1 MSITLTPTTSA
12 RLESELTDLVTE
24 RAIRA
29 SEPLDACGDAADL
42 AEFAARD
49 MVVEQLDE
57 RIATIRGLLAEAAVP
72 APRSAPDGQVAE
84 GTVVALRFGRSRH
97 TETFLVGHRLEAV
110 GDVEVIT
117 PSSPLGRALLGARAG
132 DRVSY
137 GAPLGDVDVTLVEV
151 RAA

>member
-12 RLESELTDLVTE
+12 RLESELSDLVAE

-29 SEPLDACGDAADL
+29 SEPLDVCGDAADL

-49 MVVEQLDE
+49 MLVEHLDE
-57 RIATIRGLLAEAAVP
+57 RIASISGLLAEAAV
-72 APRSAPDGQVAE
+72 AARQSTPDGRVAE
-84 GTVVALRFGRSRH
+84 GTVVALRFGRSRT

-110 GDVEVIT
+110 DDVEVIT
-117 PSSPLGRALLGARAG
+117 LASPLGRALLGAKPG
-132 DRVSY
+132 DKVSY
-137 GAPLGDVDVTLVEV
+137 GAPLGAVDVTLVDV

>member
-12 RLESELTDLVTE
+12 RLESELTELVTE

-29 SEPLDACGDAADL
+29 SEPLDVCGDAADL

-57 RIATIRGLLAEAAVP
+57 RISSIRGLLAEAAVP
-72 APRSAPDGQVAE
+72 AQRAAPDGRVTE

-117 PSSPLGRALLGARAG
+117 PASPLGRALLGAKSG
-132 DRVSY
+132 DKVSY

>member
-29 SEPLDACGDAADL
+29 SEPIDLRGDAADL

-57 RIATIRGLLAEAAVP
+57 RIASIRGLLAEAAVP
-72 APRSAPDGQVAE
+72 APRPASDGAVVE
-84 GTVVALRFGRSRH
+84 GTVVALRFGRSRR
-97 TETFLVGHRLEAV
+97 TETFLVGHRLEAAD
-110 GDVEVIT
+110 DVEVIT
-117 PSSPLGRALLGARAG
+117 PTSPLGRALLGARAG
-132 DRVSY
+132 DKVSY
-137 GAPLGDVDVTLVEV
+137 GAPLGNVDVTLVDV